1 MKTAKILNVVAIII
15 FTVSIIIFEP
25 LIIYLSI
32 GFLAASMIYWRIIAN
47 RKYNNDVGTKQK

>member
-1 MKTAKILNVVAIII
+1 MTTAKILNVVAIIF

-25 LIIYLSI
+25 LIIFLSI

-47 RKYNNDVGTKQK
+47 RKSNNDVGINQK